1 MRVSPHVHTL
11 WLEFEI
17 EQPGGA
23 KIPRFVTSFIIE
35 GERLAVVDTAVAQA
49 APEIFAYIESIGRSP
64 EEIAWVVNTHSHFD
78 HIGGNG
84 VIAERAAPRF
94 CAHPFARPLIEDLD
108 LQNQLRPVGN
118 MRQKASGPVK
128 IEKLLGEE
136 DVLDL
141 GGGVSLEALH
151 TPGHS
156 SGSLS
161 IFVPSE
167 GVLICA
173 DVLPEPGTLPIY
185 ENVLLTL
192 ESLEKLRQVRG
203 AEVLLS
209 AMSREVFRGPAAAAH
224 IDAGEAYLCRIDR
237 LVREA
242 AEETGDEANLPG
254 IGRRVFAALGL
265 PEAGL
270 IPIVLRSFQAHLE
283 CDPLEERGAGGS
295 K

>member
-17 EQPGGA
+17 EPPGGG
-23 KIPRFVTSFIIE
+23 KIPRFVTSYVIE
-35 GERLAVVDTAVAQA
+35 GERLAVVDTGVAQSV
-49 APEIFAYIESIGRSP
+49 PEIFACVESIGRKP
-64 EEIAWVVNTHSHFD
+64 EDIAWVVNTHSHFD

-108 LQNQLRPVGN
+108 LQNQIRPAGN
-118 MRQKASGPVK
+118 MRQKMSGPVK
-128 IEKLLGEE
+128 IGKLLGEE

-141 GGGVSLEALH
+141 GGGVSLETLH

-161 IFVPSE
+161 LFVP
-167 GVLICA
+167 GDGALICG
-173 DVLPEPGTLPIY
+173 DVLPEPDTLPIY
-185 ENVLLTL
+185 ENVPLTL

-203 AEVLLS
+203 ANLLLS
-209 AMSREVFRGPAAAAH
+209 AMSRKVSKGPEVAAH
-224 IDAGEAYLCRIDR
+224 IDAGEAYLRRIDR

-242 AEETGDEANLPG
+242 VEEMGEEENILA
-254 IGRRVFAALGL
+254 IGKRVFAALGL

-283 CDPLEERGAGGS
+283 CEPLEERGAGGS
-295 K
+295 G